1 MRLPPLVYNWLS
13 YVGVII
19 AAVALAVFLFLLV
32 FHTLTD
38 ATRAPYAGLVIFMIV
53 PAVLLAGLA
62 LIPLGML
69 IEWRRRHRHAGQ
81 RPPRLPVVDLN
92 NARHRNAL
100 LVFVVGSVLLLFLSA
115 FGGYHAYEYTE
126 SVEFCGKLCHSV
138 MRPEHTASLHSPHQ
152 RVACVD
158 CHVGPGADWFVRS
171 KVSGLRQ
178 VWAVMRHTYPRPI
191 PTPIVDLR
199 PSRETCEQCHWPGQ
213 FFGSKQTRRI
223 HFLSDDKNT
232 RWELSLLVKI
242 GGGHPAVGNTEG
254 IHWHMS
260 LANQMEYAATDARR
274 QVIPW
279 VRVTDRASGKVTTYA
294 TKDSPWPATG
304 QPDVTTRRMDCMDCH
319 NRPTHIYRTPA
330 RAIDDALAAG
340 QIDPALPSVKSTTVG
355 LLAGKYETTPQAMTA
370 IEEGVRRAYADKP
383 ASGVRPESVQQAV
396 RALQHIYQS
405 NMFPEMKTRWDV
417 YPDNAGHKV
426 FPGCARCHD
435 GEHRSPDGRVIST
448 VCTSCH
454 VILAQGTPPNL
465 KYASGPSGLEF
476 QHPVD
481 IGDMATQMACNSCH
495 TGQAP

>member
-1 MRLPPLVYNWLS
+1 MRLPVHLQNWIS
-13 YVGVII
+13 YVGVVI
-19 AAVALAVFLFLLV
+19 AAIALAVFLFLLV

-38 ATRAPYAGLVIFMIV
+38 ATRAPYAGLVIFIIV
-53 PAVLLAGLA
+53 PAVLVAGLA

-69 IEWRRRHRHAGQ
+69 LEWRRQ
-81 RPPRLPVVDLN
+81 RRGVAHRLPRFPVIDLN
-92 NARHRNAL
+92 NVRHRNAMA
-100 LVFVVGSVLLLFLSA
+100 VFVVGSVLLLFLSA
-115 FGGYHAYEYTE
+115 FGSHQAYEYTE
-126 SVEFCGKLCHSV
+126 SVEFCGTLCHSV
-138 MRPEHTASLHSPHQ
+138 MRPEHTAYLHSPHQ

-171 KVSGLRQ
+171 KLSGLRQ
-178 VWAVMRHTYPRPI
+178 VWAVMRDTYPRPI

-223 HFLSDDKNT
+223 HFLSDERNT
-232 RWELSLLVKI
+232 RWELTLLVKI

-260 LANQMEYAATDARR
+260 LSNQMEYVATDARR

-279 VRVTDRASGKVTTYA
+279 VRVTDRATGKVTTYA
-294 TKDSPWPATG
+294 TKDSPWPATAVPSAALR
-304 QPDVTTRRMDCMDCH
+304 QVDCMDCH

-330 RAIDDALAAG
+330 RAIDDALASG
-340 QIDPALPSVKSTTVG
+340 QIDAALPSVKSTAVG
-355 LLAGKYETTPQAMTA
+355 LLAATYPTTEQAMVA
-370 IEEGVRRAYADKP
+370 IEQGVRQAWADKP
-383 ASGVRPESVQQAV
+383 APGVRPESVQQAT
-396 RALQHIYQS
+396 RALQDIFRR
-405 NMFPEMKTRWDV
+405 NIFPEMKTRWDV

-454 VILAQGTPPNL
+454 VILSQGTPPDL
-465 KYASGPSGLEF
+465 KFAAGPNGLEF
-476 QHPVD
+476 AHPVD
-481 IGDMATQMACNSCH
+481 IGEAATQMTCNACH